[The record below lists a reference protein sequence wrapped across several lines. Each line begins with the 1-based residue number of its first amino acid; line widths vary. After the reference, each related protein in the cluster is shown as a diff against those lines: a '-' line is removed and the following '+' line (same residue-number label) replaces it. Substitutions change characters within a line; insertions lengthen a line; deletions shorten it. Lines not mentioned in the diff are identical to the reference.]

1 MSNTSEKYIDDD
13 NGVDDPSSD
22 HLGLDDVLQA
32 RLPLAF
38 NEQSRC

>member
-1 MSNTSEKYIDDD
+1 MSNTSEKYIDDN

-32 RLPLAF
+32 RLSLAF
-38 NEQSRC
+38 NRSN